1 MHDDLINT
9 ELDLQQYWN
18 KKSVRCY

>member
-1 MHDDLINT
+1 MHDDLINI

-18 KKSVRCY
+18 KKSVRCC